1 MGLCEVPF
9 VQLSESADAHHYRR
23 FSIGISYRHIFNR
36 TLLEHPLPRAS
47 LVFQSI
53 AMVELARAVTS
64 SALPSAIATTVKPSS
79 AATSITAPAGPAP
92 AGPAPAVTTSPVTA
106 TAVGFRAAVS
116 PQSGRSSVWDSAAST
131 K

>member
-1 MGLCEVPF
+1 LGLCEVPF

-92 AGPAPAVTTSPVTA
+92 AVTTSPVTA

>member
-1 MGLCEVPF
+1 VGLCKVPF
-9 VQLSESADAHHYRR
+9 IQLSEPANAHHYRR
-23 FSIGISYRHIFNR
+23 FSIGISYRHVFDR
-36 TLLEHPLPRAS
+36 PLLEHPLPGAS

-92 AGPAPAVTTSPVTA
+92 AVTTSPVTA